1 MNSKYSPSSKDRAD
15 PKNEATVHG
24 SDRTGLTSSSAKA
37 TEDKSEA
44 ALHNA
49 DRSGLTSEARSAN
62 GKRSVT
68 GELVGRLEVRMLGL
82 ALLLAVVLTFLSP
95 HFLTSNNLLNVLD
108 QSVVVGIV
116 AIGMTFVILI
126 GGIDLS
132 VGSVAGCTGVL
143 LGRGLEHLPIPFA
156 IILAIL
162 AGCGIGLF
170 SGILIARFGLPAFV
184 VTLGVMAIGRSLAY
198 IFSGAS
204 AIADLPDSFGNIVYT
219 NVFGIPAHVITLL
232 ILYTLAW
239 GYLNYTKGGRTIYA
253 IGSNREA
260 ARTAGLNVLTF
271 SIIPYIIS
279 GGLSA
284 VAITF
289 ASAQVMSIDPV
300 AGTGLELDAI
310 AAVVI
315 GGASLYGGRG
325 SIIGTLI
332 GVLIMVMIRNGLNL
346 LNVSPFW
353 QGSAIG
359 AVIITAVLIERLLS
373 SRTS

>member
-1 MNSKYSPSSKDRAD
+1 MNSTAAERSL
-15 PKNEATVHG
+15 V
-24 SDRTGLTSSSAKA
+24 SD
-37 TEDKSEA
+37 
-44 ALHNA
+44 
-49 DRSGLTSEARSAN
+49 
-62 GKRSVT
+62 
-68 GELVGRLEVRMLGL
+68 LVGRLEIRMLGL
-82 ALLLAVVLTFLSP
+82 VLALGITLSVLSP
-95 HFLTSNNLLNVLD
+95 HFLTPNNLLNVLD

-132 VGSVAGCTGVL
+132 VGSVAGLTGVL
-143 LGRGLEHLPIPFA
+143 LGRGLEHFPIPVA
-156 IILAIL
+156 IVLAVL
-162 AGCGIGLF
+162 AGIVVGFF
-170 SGILIARFGLPAFV
+170 SGVLIARFGLPAFV

-198 IFSGAS
+198 ILSGAS
-204 AIADLPDSFGNIVYT
+204 AIADLPEAFGNIVYT
-219 NVFGIPAHVITLL
+219 NILGLHANVLTLL
-232 ILYTLAW
+232 VLYLLAW
-239 GYLNYTKGGRTIYA
+239 AYLNFTKGGRTVYA

-260 ARTAGLNVLTF
+260 ARTAGLNVLAF
-271 SIIPYIIS
+271 SILPYAIS

-284 VAITF
+284 FAITF

-325 SIIGTLI
+325 SIFGTLI

-373 SRTS
+373 SRAFSH

>member
-24 SDRTGLTSSSAKA
+24 SDRTGLASSSAKA

-62 GKRSVT
+62 GKRPLT

>member
-1 MNSKYSPSSKDRAD
+1 MNS
-15 PKNEATVHG
+15 TVP
-24 SDRTGLTSSSAKA
+24 
-37 TEDKSEA
+37 
-44 ALHNA
+44 
-49 DRSGLTSEARSAN
+49 SGLNHEARSPN
-62 GKRSVT
+62 PLGQRDGRKRSF
-68 GELVGRLEVRMLGL
+68 LAALFARLEIRMLGL
-82 ALLLAVVLTFLSP
+82 ALLLGVALTILSP

-116 AIGMTFVILI
+116 SVGMTFVILI

-143 LGRGLEHLPIPFA
+143 LGRGLEHFPIPFA
-156 IILAIL
+156 ILLAIL

-170 SGILIARFGLPAFV
+170 SGLLIARFGLPAFV

-198 IFSGAS
+198 IFSGATS
-204 AIADLPDSFGNIVYT
+204 IADLPESFGNIVYT
-219 NVFGIPAHVITLL
+219 NILGVPAHVLTLL
-232 ILYTLAW
+232 ALYLLAW
-239 GYLNYTKGGRTIYA
+239 AYLNFTKGGRTIYA

-260 ARTAGLNVLTF
+260 ARTAGLNVLVF
-271 SIIPYIIS
+271 SIIPYVIA

-284 VAITF
+284 GAITF
-289 ASAQVMSIDPV
+289 ASAQVMSIDPL

-373 SRTS
+373 TRSS

>member
-1 MNSKYSPSSKDRAD
+1 MNSPSPSGVTK
-15 PKNEATVHG
+15 
-24 SDRTGLTSSSAKA
+24 
-37 TEDKSEA
+37 
-44 ALHNA
+44 
-49 DRSGLTSEARSAN
+49 EARSP
-62 GKRSVT
+62 KRPGQQDGSRAAERSMI
-68 GELVGRLEVRMLGL
+68 GALVGRLEIRMLGL
-82 ALLLAVVLTFLSP
+82 ALLLGIALTILSP

-116 AIGMTFVILI
+116 SIGMTFVILI

-143 LGRGLEHLPIPFA
+143 LGRGLEHLPIPLA
-156 IILAIL
+156 IFLAIL

-170 SGILIARFGLPAFV
+170 SGVLIARFGLPAFV

-198 IFSGAS
+198 IFSGATS
-204 AIADLPDSFGNIVYT
+204 IADLPESFGNIVYT
-219 NVFGIPAHVITLL
+219 NVFGIPAHVLTLL
-232 ILYTLAW
+232 VLYALSW
-239 GYLNYTKGGRTIYA
+239 GYLNFTKGGRTIYA
-253 IGSNREA
+253 IGSNHEA
-260 ARTAGLNVLTF
+260 ARTAGLNVLAF
-271 SIIPYIIS
+271 SILPYVIS

-284 VAITF
+284 GAITF
-289 ASAQVMSIDPV
+289 ASAQVMSIDPL

-359 AVIITAVLIERLLS
+359 AVIITAVLIERVLS